1 MELKKE
7 MCNMVLECV
16 CGGSKKIVE
25 RNENVV
31 ENICNDIGQNI
42 VETLLGNDSLTHSL
56 PAI

>member
-1 MELKKE
+1 
-7 MCNMVLECV
+7 MVLECV